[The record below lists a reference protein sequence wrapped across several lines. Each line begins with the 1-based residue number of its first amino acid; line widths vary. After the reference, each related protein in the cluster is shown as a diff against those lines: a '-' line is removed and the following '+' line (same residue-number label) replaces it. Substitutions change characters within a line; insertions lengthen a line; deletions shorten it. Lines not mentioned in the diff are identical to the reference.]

1 MNKENEVLVS
11 FRDATINNGES
22 DVVYDVN
29 LEVKAG
35 DFVYITGKVGG
46 GKTSFAKT
54 MMAENRLLQGEG
66 CVMGYDLREI
76 RRKQIPALRKKI
88 GLVFQDFELLLDKSV
103 DENLEFVLRST
114 GWKDKDKINERIDEV
129 LELVGMQDKSH
140 KLPYQLSGGQ
150 KQRICIARAILNSPA
165 LFIADE
171 PTTNL
176 DNENTKIVMEL
187 LKKINDSGTAVIIIT
202 HRTSLF
208 HDYPGKVYIC
218 EDEKFA
224 EKQI

>member
-1 MNKENEVLVS
+1 MNTENEVLVS
-11 FRDATINNGES
+11 FREATINNGES
-22 DVVYDVN
+22 DIVYDVN

-54 MMAENRLLQGEG
+54 MMAENKLLQGEG
-66 CVMGYDLREI
+66 FVMGYDLREI

-103 DENLEFVLRST
+103 EENLEFVLRST

-129 LELVGMQDKSH
+129 LELVGMQGKSH

-150 KQRICIARAILNSPA
+150 KQRICIARALLNSPA

-176 DNENTKIVMEL
+176 DNENTTVVMEL

-208 HDYPGKVYIC
+208 RDYPGKVYIC

-224 EKQI
+224 ERQI

>member
-1 MNKENEVLVS
+1 MNTENEVLVS
-11 FRDATINNGES
+11 FREATINNGES
-22 DVVYDVN
+22 DIVYDVN
-29 LEVKAG
+29 LEVNAG

-54 MMAENRLLQGEG
+54 MMAENKLLQGEG
-66 CVMGYDLREI
+66 FVMGYDLREI

-103 DENLEFVLRST
+103 EENLEFVLRST

-129 LELVGMQDKSH
+129 LELVGMQGKSH

-150 KQRICIARAILNSPA
+150 KQRICIARALLNSPA

-176 DNENTKIVMEL
+176 DNENTTVVMEL

-208 HDYPGKVYIC
+208 RDYPGKVYIC

-224 EKQI
+224 ERQI